1 MFRTTNGSSDAYSDT
16 PPKRRR
22 QGRGL
27 GPFTS
32 GHLTIIVV
40 ALVIAVA
47 FPFAAFAVTGSNVFV
62 TDATSG
68 TRAAVDSGN
77 HLKVGDGSGPLTV
90 DGTVGVGGIP
100 KESTY
105 FRFGPVDVT
114 PTSGCRVS
122 TPPLPSGKALIVTML
137 HVDIFQAPASPGVG
151 NFLAAYADT
160 SCTKIIDD
168 FNPSAIGISPLPFVP
183 GIATT
188 TGVSMKSFGG
198 EVKAEVEIVGY
209 LVAASAVPSGT

>member
-1 MFRTTNGSSDAYSDT
+1 MFTRRYSANSDNDT
-16 PPKRRR
+16 PTTKKHYG
-22 QGRGL
+22 GRGL
-27 GPFTS
+27 GPFS
-32 GHLTIIVV
+32 GSQLTVIIVTI
-40 ALVIAVA
+40 LVLVA
-47 FPFAAFAVTGSNVFV
+47 FPFAAGAVTGNNIFV

-68 TRAAVDSGN
+68 AHAKVDATGA
-77 HLKVGDGSGPLTV
+77 LRVGGA
-90 DGTVGVGGIP
+90 VGVSGLP

-137 HVDIFQAPASPGVG
+137 HVDIFQAPASPGTG
-151 NFLAAYADT
+151 HFLAGYADT

-168 FNPSAIGISPLPFVP
+168 VNPSALGITALPLTP

-188 TGVSMKSFGG
+188 TGVSFKSFGG
-198 EVKAEVEIVGY
+198 DVSAEIEIIGY
-209 LVAASAVPSGT
+209 LVSDTAVPPGT